1 MIILDILGYGRRGSV
16 KRRTVF
22 RVGAVLI
29 LSGLMTVVNG
39 NADRIALAEEVS
51 VIENEELIDTETE
64 VTEVQNIEDESD
76 YLEIEEIVEESET
89 DQIIEGTEILLEEE
103 TERSVEENVMEIQ
116 LPQGSVQI
124 LISDF
129 LPVQEEGETVPLHS
143 YNDLYLLHIKNDQ
156 ERKNTFYF
164 TQALK
169 EADIALYR
177 FDPESNTAMDA
188 EAIQDVMD
196 LKEDGSVLS
205 LQLKDASEYVLV
217 INHSSSYENLGYMLK
232 SEEPEMESETVSEAE
247 TQEAALESVRFQLDP
262 DLETVPT
269 AFSEYLN
276 DLDVYTVT
284 LIYEDGSEQA
294 YDQTDERYQLSVDY
308 EDTDT
313 DGMIRRTYH
322 ATILEDSTGEIFED
336 TQYVDFGKRDPI
348 EIKTEEMTSVILE
361 GKKKWIM
368 VQSTPEITGRYA
380 MNSNKMIENI
390 YYASDDGEIISA
402 EDAFR
407 LQQGMTYKFLIKLK

>member
-1 MIILDILGYGRRGSV
+1 M

-188 EAIQDVMD
+188 EAVQDVMD

-217 INHSSSYENLGYMLK
+217 INHSSSYENLGYMSK

-284 LIYEDGSEQA
+284 LIYEDGSEQT

-308 EDTDT
+308 EDSDT

-322 ATILEDSTGEIFED
+322 ATISEDSTGKIFED

>member
-1 MIILDILGYGRRGSV
+1 M

-188 EAIQDVMD
+188 EAVQDVMD

-284 LIYEDGSEQA
+284 LIYEDGSEQT
-294 YDQTDERYQLSVDY
+294 YDQTDEHYQLSVDY

>member
-1 MIILDILGYGRRGSV
+1 M

-188 EAIQDVMD
+188 EAIQNVMD

-247 TQEAALESVRFQLDP
+247 TQEAALESVRFQLNP

-284 LIYEDGSEQA
+284 LIYEDGSEQT

-322 ATILEDSTGEIFED
+322 ATISEDSTGKIFED

>member
-1 MIILDILGYGRRGSV
+1 M

-188 EAIQDVMD
+188 EAVQDVMD

-322 ATILEDSTGEIFED
+322 ATISEDSTGKIFED

>member
-1 MIILDILGYGRRGSV
+1 M

-188 EAIQDVMD
+188 EAVQDVMD

-284 LIYEDGSEQA
+284 LIYEDGSEQT
-294 YDQTDERYQLSVDY
+294 YDQTDEHYQLSVDY

-322 ATILEDSTGEIFED
+322 ATILEDSTGKIFED

>member
-1 MIILDILGYGRRGSV
+1 M

-284 LIYEDGSEQA
+284 LIYEDGSEQT
-294 YDQTDERYQLSVDY
+294 YDQTDEHYQLSVDY

>member
-1 MIILDILGYGRRGSV
+1 M

-188 EAIQDVMD
+188 EAVQDVMD

-247 TQEAALESVRFQLDP
+247 TQEAALESIRFQLDP

-308 EDTDT
+308 EDSDT

-322 ATILEDSTGEIFED
+322 ATISEDSTGKIFED

>member
-1 MIILDILGYGRRGSV
+1 M

-164 TQALK
+164 NQALK

-188 EAIQDVMD
+188 EAVQDVMD

-217 INHSSSYENLGYMLK
+217 INHSSSYENLGYMLRT
-232 SEEPEMESETVSEAE
+232 EEPETESETVSEAE
-247 TQEAALESVRFQLDP
+247 TQEAALESVRLQLDP

-294 YDQTDERYQLSVDY
+294 YDQADERYQLSVDY

-322 ATILEDSTGEIFED
+322 ATILEDSTGKIFED

>member
-1 MIILDILGYGRRGSV
+1 M

>member
-1 MIILDILGYGRRGSV
+1 M

-247 TQEAALESVRFQLDP
+247 TQEAALESVRFQLNP

-284 LIYEDGSEQA
+284 LIYEDGSEQT

-322 ATILEDSTGEIFED
+322 ATISEDSTGKIFED

>member
-1 MIILDILGYGRRGSV
+1 M

-284 LIYEDGSEQA
+284 LIYEDGSEQT

-322 ATILEDSTGEIFED
+322 ATISEDSTGKIFED

>member
-1 MIILDILGYGRRGSV
+1 M

-177 FDPESNTAMDA
+177 FDPESNTVMDA
-188 EAIQDVMD
+188 EAIQDVMN
-196 LKEDGSVLS
+196 LEEDGSVLS
-205 LQLKDASEYVLV
+205 LRLKDASEYVLV
-217 INHSSSYENLGYMLK
+217 INHSSSYENLGYMLR
-232 SEEPEMESETVSEAE
+232 SEEPETESETVSETETESESESEEAE
-247 TQEAALESVRFQLDP
+247 LVSVKLNLDP

-322 ATILEDSTGEIFED
+322 ATISEDSTGKIFED

>member
-1 MIILDILGYGRRGSV
+1 M
-16 KRRTVF
+16 KKKTVLQF
-22 RVGAVLI
+22 GAVL
-29 LSGLMTVVNG
+29 LSVGFVMAGMNG
-39 NADRIALAEEVS
+39 KTDRLAQAEDLLISENEDFIYTESEEQDIGEEAGSEEAEE
-51 VIENEELIDTETE
+51 II
-64 VTEVQNIEDESD
+64 
-76 YLEIEEIVEESET
+76 EESESQKEL
-89 DQIIEGTEILLEEE
+89 DETEILLEGETEIPAEEE
-103 TERSVEENVMEIQ
+103 TE
-116 LPQGSVQI
+116 
-124 LISDF
+124 
-129 LPVQEEGETVPLHS
+129 PVS
-143 YNDLYLLHIKNDQ
+143 
-156 ERKNTFYF
+156 
-164 TQALK
+164 
-169 EADIALYR
+169 
-177 FDPESNTAMDA
+177 
-188 EAIQDVMD
+188 
-196 LKEDGSVLS
+196 
-205 LQLKDASEYVLV
+205 
-217 INHSSSYENLGYMLK
+217 
-232 SEEPEMESETVSEAE
+232 EMESESESEEAE
-247 TQEAALESVRFQLDP
+247 LVSVKLNLDS

-313 DGMIRRTYH
+313 NGMIRRTYH
-322 ATILEDSTGEIFED
+322 ATISEDSTGKIFED

>member
-1 MIILDILGYGRRGSV
+1 M
-16 KRRTVF
+16 KKKTVLQF
-22 RVGAVLI
+22 GAVL
-29 LSGLMTVVNG
+29 LSVGFVMAGMNG
-39 NADRIALAEEVS
+39 KTDRLAQAEDLLISENEDFIYTESEEQDIGEEAGSEEAEE
-51 VIENEELIDTETE
+51 II
-64 VTEVQNIEDESD
+64 
-76 YLEIEEIVEESET
+76 EESESQKEL
-89 DQIIEGTEILLEEE
+89 DETEILLEGETEIPAEEE
-103 TERSVEENVMEIQ
+103 TESV
-116 LPQGSVQI
+116 S
-124 LISDF
+124 
-129 LPVQEEGETVPLHS
+129 
-143 YNDLYLLHIKNDQ
+143 
-156 ERKNTFYF
+156 
-164 TQALK
+164 
-169 EADIALYR
+169 
-177 FDPESNTAMDA
+177 
-188 EAIQDVMD
+188 
-196 LKEDGSVLS
+196 
-205 LQLKDASEYVLV
+205 
-217 INHSSSYENLGYMLK
+217 
-232 SEEPEMESETVSEAE
+232 EMESESETETESESESEEAE
-247 TQEAALESVRFQLDP
+247 LVSVKLNLDQ

-308 EDTDT
+308 EDSDT

-322 ATILEDSTGEIFED
+322 ATISEDSTGKIFED

>member
-1 MIILDILGYGRRGSV
+1 M

-188 EAIQDVMD
+188 EAVQDVMD

-232 SEEPEMESETVSEAE
+232 SEETEMESETVSEAE
-247 TQEAALESVRFQLDP
+247 TQEAALESIRFQLDP

-308 EDTDT
+308 EDSDT

-322 ATILEDSTGEIFED
+322 ATISEDSTGKIFED

>member
-1 MIILDILGYGRRGSV
+1 M

-188 EAIQDVMD
+188 EVIQDVMD

-322 ATILEDSTGEIFED
+322 ATISEDSTGKIFED